1 MSEFHSSFKSH
12 LPPKAFQEHSLM
24 EMSPPSSF
32 EIPCICPA
40 HLATSQ
46 SDLGFSPGSS
56 QSDLGSV
63 VTKKKWDPISH
74 HALGLLQTPPCL
86 DDLSIPGPQPPQGE
100 LPEHMVFKMTMRRF
114 QTGSG
119 L

>member
-40 HLATSQ
+40 HLAT
-46 SDLGFSPGSS
+46 S

-100 LPEHMVFKMTMRRF
+100 LPEHMVFKMTMRHF

>member
-1 MSEFHSSFKSH
+1 MY
-12 LPPKAFQEHSLM
+12 L
-24 EMSPPSSF
+24 PSS
-32 EIPCICPA
+32 
-40 HLATSQ
+40 
-46 SDLGFSPGSS
+46 LGPGTS

-86 DDLSIPGPQPPQGE
+86 SDQSTAGPQPPQGE
-100 LPEHMVFKMTMRRF
+100 LLEHTVFKMTRRPF